1 MTTFHNLCSS
11 PNMIR
16 MIRSKED
23 EMNRALRKAY
33 RLLGRKARRMRPI
46 EKPIYRRMI
55 ILKI

>member
-1 MTTFHNLCSS
+1 
-11 PNMIR
+11 MIR